1 MVELPQEAP
10 VTGGSNH
17 GLPELA
23 GYTILRPL
31 GRGGT
36 GKVYLARQQRLE
48 RLVAIKVLDTELSD
62 EEGFLERFSREAQ
75 AAAMFQHPHVVPI
88 YDASH
93 DPETNTHFI
102 AFEYMPEG
110 SLEDLLAREPMLS
123 ERRALEIVRA
133 IADALAF
140 AQERKL
146 LHRDVKPGNILL
158 SAEGVPKLSDLG
170 LARRTD
176 QGPGAVTQAGLVV
189 GTPYYMAPE
198 QALGRVD
205 LDIRVDI
212 YSLGLCLWRM
222 LTGLLPFVA
231 KDEKRPSVIEALTRR
246 LSEELPDVRTV
257 RPEITERTAKLLK
270 GMVAR
275 RRQERYRDPKAV
287 RDNVARILAGEGV
300 ANPSVTDSAD
310 HLPATRA
317 AAQRAAARA
326 VGSDMSS
333 VTSQGFSL
341 AALAV
346 TLLVGI
352 VLGAVS
358 SRLLAPPAQLA
369 ARDTAAPVDPDPRQ
383 DPPAVDPPPAEDPP
397 LVDPPPL
404 DPPPVADD
412 PPPVDP
418 LDVPPVD
425 PPVED
430 PPVAPPVEGPP
441 VEDPPVE
448 DPPTR
453 DPEQVSDDA
462 GGEDPPLVLGP
473 PLEYSPERAT
483 EISTALLCD
492 RRQGI
497 SQLERL
503 ADFERDPAGRTF
515 VATMRLALEATD
527 GRISWAERE
536 AALRNL
542 IAKLRELPPGAGRS
556 ARTVRGLFGTW
567 EQTLDCVLALRR
579 VFAEP
584 AGRAGA
590 LELFSELPP
599 ELGYAELAGRVLDL
613 VEALDDCRGPLSTT
627 DRREL
632 SRNVGELD
640 VALARTALGGVLH
653 EELKSVL
660 TVAGKLIE
668 DPRSCLVAA
677 LHETRRECP
686 DSLFIGSRFREIPT
700 EGALSDMPAG
710 SALLVLTDA
719 PHGLTLFVGEIK
731 IQLSPGTLRL
741 GDQRLAF
748 DWTRPRLV
756 YIAAREQQLLVRI
769 PDGDPT
775 EVVLERPFPREVPF
789 TVSEGKVWLAHLE
802 LLRRPSRTGTYR
814 PRRGEA
820 LRALLEQ

>member
-1 MVELPQEAP
+1 MGGAGRPPGRRL
-10 VTGGSNH
+10 VTGDGNH

-48 RLVAIKVLDTELSD
+48 RLVAIKVLDTELSG

-110 SLEDLLAREPMLS
+110 SLEDLLTREPMLS

-158 SAEGVPKLSDLG
+158 TAEGVPKLSDLG

-300 ANPSVTDSAD
+300 ATPSVTDSAD

-326 VGSDMSS
+326 VGSDASS
-333 VTSQGFSL
+333 APSQGFSI

-358 SRLLAPPAQLA
+358 SRLLAPAPQLA
-369 ARDTAAPVDPDPRQ
+369 TRDTTPVDQ
-383 DPPAVDPPPAEDPP
+383 DAPQEDP
-397 LVDPPPL
+397 
-404 DPPPVADD
+404 
-412 PPPVDP
+412 
-418 LDVPPVD
+418 

-430 PPVAPPVEGPP
+430 PPPANDPPPLEDPPANDPPP
-441 VEDPPVE
+441 VEDPPL
-448 DPPTR
+448 
-453 DPEQVSDDA
+453 
-462 GGEDPPLVLGP
+462 EDPPLEDPPANDPPPLEDPPLDDPPLDDPLEVDEQPTDDEGAEERPIVLGP
-473 PLEYSPERAT
+473 PLEYTPERAT
-483 EISTALLCD
+483 EVSTALLRD

-497 SQLERL
+497 AQLERL

-527 GRISWAERE
+527 GRLPWAERR
-536 AALRNL
+536 AALRTL

-584 AGRAGA
+584 AGRVGA

-627 DRREL
+627 NRRQL
-632 SRNVGELD
+632 SRTVAELD

-653 EELKSVL
+653 EELRSVL

-677 LHETRRECP
+677 LHEARQECP
-686 DSLFIGSRFREIPT
+686 ESLYIGSRFREIPT

-719 PHGLTLFVGEIK
+719 PQGLTLLVGEIK

-741 GDQRLAF
+741 GDQRLGF
-748 DWTRPRLV
+748 DWTFPRLLYV
-756 YIAAREQQLLVRI
+756 DAREQQLLVRI

-789 TVSEGKVWLAHLE
+789 TVSEGKRWLAHLE